1 VSERPTDA
9 ELERIQ
15 AAGEQQEMDRDQYA
29 NNAEI
34 DNAGRRA
41 LESHGYARGYYGCL
55 LDLRAHKAA
64 RIVSDRLGVSMSDVE
79 DALAEL
85 ADKMEN
91 PGSGRPVVA
100 T

>member
-1 VSERPTDA
+1 MTKPTDE

-15 AAGEQQEMDRDQYA
+15 TAGEQQEMDRDQYA

-41 LESHGYARGYYGCL
+41 LESHGYTRGYYGCIE
-55 LDLRAHKAA
+55 DLRAHEAA
-64 RIVSDRLGVSMSDVE
+64 RIVADRLRVPMSDVE
-79 DALAEL
+79 EALAEL

-91 PGSGRPVVA
+91 PGSGRPVV
-100 T
+100 TTE

>member
-1 VSERPTDA
+1 VSERPTDD

-41 LESHGYARGYYGCL
+41 LYEAGIGWVLKDLEDEMRYLDPRDTSRDLEDWIAEVRRGV
-55 LDLRAHKAA
+55 K
-64 RIVSDRLGVSMSDVE
+64 S
-79 DALAEL
+79 
-85 ADKMEN
+85 
-91 PGSGRPVVA
+91 
-100 T
+100 